1 MNDTVFPIVGGMAD
15 FRWFTWDGS
24 YPSRASEED
33 HVISA
38 GFTIETR
45 GIDES
50 YTRLRG
56 ISSLVH

>member
-1 MNDTVFPIVGGMAD
+1 MNDTVFPVVGGMAD

-33 HVISA
+33 HVIGT

-45 GIDES
+45 GIN
-50 YTRLRG
+50 
-56 ISSLVH
+56 